1 MLVKNGA
8 IIAISNKYGD
18 TPLSK
23 ARPRLR
29 KKLEALAGE
38 YGQSLVIVPHKSKP
52 LACWLRNLIDVIG
65 TRAYFWE
72 GQGPLSHPLPPSKKK
87 KTTLGTIIVYVCVFF
102 LQK

>member
-1 MLVKNGA
+1 MGVLHISFEGIDPVIRNLKFSVCECVAVGLSLQMLVKNGA

-38 YGQSLVIVPHKSKP
+38 FGQSLVIVPHKSK
-52 LACWLRNLIDVIG
+52 LFICSN
-65 TRAYFWE
+65 
-72 GQGPLSHPLPPSKKK
+72 
-87 KTTLGTIIVYVCVFF
+87 VYYTCA
-102 LQK
+102 

>member
-52 LACWLRNLIDVIG
+52 
-65 TRAYFWE
+65 
-72 GQGPLSHPLPPSKKK
+72 
-87 KTTLGTIIVYVCVFF
+87 
-102 LQK
+102 

>member
-52 LACWLRNLIDVIG
+52 LCQPCMLRNRGYRHHGLFRG
-65 TRAYFWE
+65 GGKE
-72 GQGPLSHPLPPSKKK
+72 GMCFRHPPS
-87 KTTLGTIIVYVCVFF
+87 LGI
-102 LQK
+102 

>member
-38 YGQSLVIVPHKSKP
+38 FGQSLVIVPHKSMSP
-52 LACWLRNLIDVIG
+52 GVIM
-65 TRAYFWE
+65 
-72 GQGPLSHPLPPSKKK
+72 LL
-87 KTTLGTIIVYVCVFF
+87 V
-102 LQK
+102 

>member
-38 YGQSLVIVPHKSKP
+38 FGQSLVIVPHKSKSHIHT
-52 LACWLRNLIDVIG
+52 LKLFIMALYLYISLVYRN
-65 TRAYFWE
+65 E
-72 GQGPLSHPLPPSKKK
+72 GN
-87 KTTLGTIIVYVCVFF
+87 
-102 LQK
+102 QKERL

>member
-38 YGQSLVIVPHKSKP
+38 FGQSLVIVPHKSESTLCLERDYYTKNS
-52 LACWLRNLIDVIG
+52 LDFYRI
-65 TRAYFWE
+65 Y
-72 GQGPLSHPLPPSKKK
+72 LSL
-87 KTTLGTIIVYVCVFF
+87 

>member
-38 YGQSLVIVPHKSKP
+38 FGQSLVIVPHKSKP
-52 LACWLRNLIDVIG
+52 HTYSMCYAIMTVCTLYFSNRNASNQEKRL
-65 TRAYFWE
+65 
-72 GQGPLSHPLPPSKKK
+72 
-87 KTTLGTIIVYVCVFF
+87 
-102 LQK
+102 

>member
-1 MLVKNGA
+1 MDHVLRKLLLVQMLVKNGA

-38 YGQSLVIVPHKSKP
+38 FGQSLVIVPHKSM
-52 LACWLRNLIDVIG
+52 
-65 TRAYFWE
+65 
-72 GQGPLSHPLPPSKKK
+72 SHTNS
-87 KTTLGTIIVYVCVFF
+87 
-102 LQK
+102 

>member
-18 TPLSK
+18 TPLAK

-38 YGQSLVIVPHKSKP
+38 YGQSLVIVPHKSESS
-52 LACWLRNLIDVIG
+52 LTNFNSQV
-65 TRAYFWE
+65 
-72 GQGPLSHPLPPSKKK
+72 HP
-87 KTTLGTIIVYVCVFF
+87 KT
-102 LQK
+102 

>member
-52 LACWLRNLIDVIG
+52 LTCMHAKTEIEVIG
-65 TRAYFWE
+65 TR
-72 GQGPLSHPLPPSKKK
+72 
-87 KTTLGTIIVYVCVFF
+87 V
-102 LQK
+102 